1 MKSLIL
7 TASMI
12 GLALV
17 GNSCRQE
24 LVEELVSNDNTKTEE
39 VLISDG
45 SVVNGRLFF
54 SNVESLQYAYDR
66 VKDEEDEIIANY
78 IDSKG
83 ILSLRPI
90 TTPNNER
97 LIEQKMSLRL
107 QSLKK
112 DEKFVEYKG
121 TSVFNEDE
129 IEDDIDDLEDIIGDD
144 AFAAFLN
151 SDAEIQVA
159 DKIYKYTDV
168 GLFIVKDDKYSE
180 LTDYLSVKKISNN
193 LLIPTDEN
201 VREQYVRENFYH
213 NDGNMTR
220 SVHRDI
226 EYFIIGDIIDIPRP
240 NPIDKIDV
248 MPIDVFPS
256 PVPPKTSPTPPKT
269 TPSPN
274 PIAITKDPV
283 DDFVNSLSY
292 CEPTSGFFRG
302 KLRNIF
308 GQNNVCK
315 NRYEKRKRIKL
326 KAFNYNYKIVY
337 HTGVKI
343 KHQKK
348 AKIGWR
354 KEKVDEM
361 RLGVNS
367 ALFKYDYK
375 NYIHIGAPQPN
386 ATTIFYDNSK
396 VKFNSWI
403 DWEIGTYQGIKSIV
417 GFNIQQY
424 PKIFQDNIVIEDII
438 GRMGSNNSTI
448 DRIIYNAYKAGDKL
462 LAAESLNKKFTELV
476 KEGIES
482 ILKDIAKK
490 KKKESESIP
499 INDLTYSYTIP
510 ELGVTFI
517 RKSSYITRYNIS
529 KIEKT
534 FDFGGEVGIN
544 IGSDGRISPS
554 ASGIMVKP
562 EDFKAQL
569 YGVVKRNGTWHGIK
583 MITKY

>member
-24 LVEELVSNDNTKTEE
+24 LVEELASNDNTKTE

-107 QSLKK
+107 QSLKS

-121 TSVFNEDE
+121 TSVFNEEE

-213 NDGNMTR
+213 NDGNMTKVVD
-220 SVHRDI
+220 SNI
-226 EYFIIGDIIDIPRP
+226 EYFIIGPINIDIGIGEPFLP
-240 NPIDKIDV
+240 FPPDKIDN
-248 MPIDVFPS
+248 PIPN
-256 PVPPKTSPTPPKT
+256 PVPK
-269 TPSPN
+269 PN
-274 PIAITKDPV
+274 PIAITKDPIN
-283 DDFVNSLSY
+283 DFVSSLSY
-292 CEPTSGFFRG
+292 CTPRRGFFG
-302 KLRNIF
+302 GIF
-308 GQNNVCK
+308 GQNNVCINK
-315 NRYEKRKRIKL
+315 YEKRRRIKL
-326 KAFNYNYKIVY
+326 KAFNYNYLLVY
-337 HTGVKI
+337 HTGVKV
-343 KHQKK
+343 KHQYKGWTG
-348 AKIGWR
+348 GWR
-354 KEKVDEM
+354 KENVNEI
-361 RLGVNS
+361 RLGVED
-367 ALFKYDYK
+367 AQFIYDYRG
-375 NYIHIGAPQPN
+375 NQHLQPQPSIPRM
-386 ATTIFYDNSK
+386 TTIYNNNSRLIFDANVKWEPGFYPNIQK
-396 VKFNSWI
+396 
-403 DWEIGTYQGIKSIV
+403 IV
-417 GFNIQQY
+417 GYSIQGY
-424 PKIFQDNIVIEDII
+424 PSLLKDNIYIEDII
-438 GRMGSNNSTI
+438 GDIRTSNSLL
-448 DRIIYNAYKAGDKL
+448 DKAIYDAIKAGNKE
-462 LAAESLNKKFTELV
+462 LASDNLNKKFI
-476 KEGIES
+476 KETLNYLEQTW
-482 ILKDIAKK
+482 KK
-490 KKKESESIP
+490 LGKKEKPDNEI
-499 INDLTYSYTIP
+499 TYSLNIP
-510 ELGVTFI
+510 EIGLFTVNKKLYRVG
-517 RKSSYITRYNIS
+517 YNTA
-529 KIEKT
+529 KVDKT
-534 FDFGGEVGIN
+534 FDWGFHIGIDIGADGKVSPNTSGGGLK
-544 IGSDGRISPS
+544 
-554 ASGIMVKP
+554 KP
-562 EDFKAQL
+562 ENFRADL
-569 YGVVKRNGTWHGIK
+569 YGIVRKGNSWYGLK
-583 MITKY
+583 MITQH

>member
-24 LVEELVSNDNTKTEE
+24 LVEELASNDNTKTE

-107 QSLKK
+107 QGLKS

-121 TSVFNEDE
+121 TSVFNEEE

-213 NDGNMTR
+213 NEGNITR
-220 SVHRDI
+220 PVHRDI
-226 EYFIIGDIIDIPRP
+226 EYFIIDIPRP
-240 NPIDKIDV
+240 RPIGEIEV
-248 MPIDVFPS
+248 MPIDDFPS
-256 PVPPKTSPTPPKT
+256 PLPPKTSPVPTPPKNN
-269 TPSPN
+269 PSPN

-292 CEPTSGFFRG
+292 CNPRRGFFRG
-302 KLRNIF
+302 IF
-308 GQNNVCK
+308 GQNNVCI
-315 NRYEKRKRIKL
+315 NNYEKRRRIKL
-326 KAFNYNYKIVY
+326 KAFNYNYLLVY
-337 HTGVKI
+337 HTGVKV
-343 KHQKK
+343 KHQYRGWTG
-348 AKIGWR
+348 GWR
-354 KEKVDEM
+354 KEKVNEI
-361 RLGVNS
+361 RLGVED
-367 ALFKYDYK
+367 AQFIYDYRGHQ
-375 NYIHIGAPQPN
+375 NLHPQPSVPRL
-386 ATTIFYDNSK
+386 TTIYNNNSRLIFDANVKWEPGFYPNIQK
-396 VKFNSWI
+396 
-403 DWEIGTYQGIKSIV
+403 IV
-417 GFNIQQY
+417 GYSIQGY
-424 PKIFQDNIVIEDII
+424 PSLLKDNIYIEDII
-438 GRMGSNNSTI
+438 GNIRTSNSLL
-448 DRIIYNAYKAGDKL
+448 DKAIYDAIKAGNKE
-462 LAAESLNKKFTELV
+462 LASDNLNKKFIKETLGFLEQTWKEL
-476 KEGIES
+476 G
-482 ILKDIAKK
+482 
-490 KKKESESIP
+490 KKERPNNEI
-499 INDLTYSYTIP
+499 TYSLNIP
-510 ELGVTFI
+510 EIGLFAVNKRLYRVG
-517 RKSSYITRYNIS
+517 YNTA
-529 KIEKT
+529 KVDKT
-534 FDFGGEVGIN
+534 FDWGFHIGID
-544 IGSDGRISPS
+544 IGSDGKVSPNT
-554 ASGIMVKP
+554 SGGGLKKP
-562 EDFKAQL
+562 ENFRADL
-569 YGVVKRNGTWHGIK
+569 YGVVRRGNNWYGVK
-583 MITKY
+583 MITQY